1 MNKTD
6 PILKRYFIDYFRYVD
21 NIKAVEGFTG
31 SFQKSLDEYYLSI
44 CGTDRQKMPQKC
56 VELEKFVSDECILH
70 STHEFEGVTY
80 TASPEHIVFGEEVVN
95 YFRLFEAGKKL
106 CIALPRGIVEIAN
119 PKLIRI
125 ENILVCR
132 IPNHPNKVN
141 NQKPYAVY
149 NEEFT
154 PYFIDL
160 YPPVFNEDIAY
171 YQSTPGRA
179 ARKWYT
185 VIIQAAEGGNYG
197 GGNYAVYKRICANKL
212 VKELPRKAKL
222 EDSTAYDWA
231 VISGGCKSGNKFR
244 ENAWSY
250 CD

>member
-6 PILKRYFIDYFRYVD
+6 PILKRHFIAYFRYAD

-106 CIALPRGIVEIAN
+106 CIALPRGIVEIEN

-132 IPNHPNKVN
+132 IPNYPNKER
-141 NQKPYAVY
+141 NQSPFAVY
-149 NEEFT
+149 DEIVLNYNIE
-154 PYFIDL
+154 L
-160 YPPVFNEDIAY
+160 YPPVFNGDIAY
-171 YQSTPGRA
+171 YEREPIRN
-179 ARKWYT
+179 ARKYYT
-185 VIIQAAEGGNYG
+185 VIIQATENSS
-197 GGNYAVYKRICANKL
+197 YAVYKKICTNKL
-212 VKELPRKAKL
+212 VKELPRKARL

-231 VISGGCKSGNKFR
+231 HISGGYKSGDKFR
-244 ENAWSY
+244 DGAWTQP
-250 CD
+250 